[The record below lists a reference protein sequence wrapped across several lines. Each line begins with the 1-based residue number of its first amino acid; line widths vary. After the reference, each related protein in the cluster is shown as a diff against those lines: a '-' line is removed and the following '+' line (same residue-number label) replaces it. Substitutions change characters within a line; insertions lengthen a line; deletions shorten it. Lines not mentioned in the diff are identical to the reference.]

1 MKNRMLV
8 PFFLMAFILICVS
21 LKAQIPL
28 DYYTSLNGKSG
39 SELKTAVYNLIKN
52 AQVLSYGSG
61 SGHTWQ
67 GFYSTDRA
75 ADNSVIDR
83 YSNDIR
89 YFGNEGSVVSGA
101 GVVTAGGV
109 VTGVSPDSPEDS
121 LRSVALLSVTLL

>member
-89 YFGNEGSVVSGA
+89 YFGNEGSVVSGMNI
-101 GVVTAGGV
+101 
-109 VTGVSPDSPEDS
+109 E
-121 LRSVALLSVTLL
+121 RSFP

>member
-52 AQVLSYGSG
+52 AQVLSYGN
-61 SGHTWQ
+61 HPA
-67 GFYSTDRA
+67 FPA
-75 ADNSVIDR
+75 AC
-83 YSNDIR
+83 
-89 YFGNEGSVVSGA
+89 
-101 GVVTAGGV
+101 
-109 VTGVSPDSPEDS
+109 PC
-121 LRSVALLSVTLL
+121 L